1 MSGRNKEKRMNGMI
15 KKSPINS
22 ELLFMSDVYAN
33 KVFEKSE
40 KIEMEINRLIEENA
54 AVMFSWKPDR
64 FTRIKTV
71 FFPYKDNYGIAR
83 AVKIVNGEPRY
94 HTTVISEAVKDI
106 TYAVSSDDVYYKTC

>member
-1 MSGRNKEKRMNGMI
+1 MNGMI

-22 ELLFMSDVYAN
+22 ELLFLSDIYSD
-33 KVFEKSE
+33 KVFEESE
-40 KIEMEINRLIEENA
+40 KTELEIRKLIEENHS
-54 AVMFSWKPDR
+54 VMFSWKPDR

-71 FFPYKDNYGIAR
+71 FFPYKDVYGSAR
-83 AVKIVNGEPRY
+83 AVTIVNGEPRY